1 MVGKDELLKI
11 AININNIGL
20 YTFVSE
26 YDTNT
31 IPDKNDMKIY
41 LATKW
46 NQMCP
51 KQQLSYQSPP
61 RVEVSEIPGGVV
73 GEFYTRVSF
82 SYIRVGENGADGP
95 SSGGPVGSYA
105 RSTRDTVYR
114 HPIIHV
120 EVV

>member
-1 MVGKDELLKI
+1 MSKDELLKI

-82 SYIRVGENGADGP
+82 SYIRVGEKGQDGP